1 MAKYYLIHAVV
12 DSKPEKIMK
21 ILSDGYLFASSYST
35 QQGISG
41 IPLDYV
47 YFSLLGDFNVSMGG
61 FKFILSTKI
70 LYKRSFRYALNWMG
84 SNIQETVKV
93 NYRYDNVDK
102 ILDKINM
109 HIINGKYSS
118 LPSIGI
124 LHEIILKKK
133 VNLHRYLVAVS
144 YGNYLTPEIT
154 NYLRT
159 NYPSIKILIETP
171 NSADKLSEILEK

>member
-1 MAKYYLIHAVV
+1 MAKYYLIHGVV
-12 DSKPEKIMK
+12 EDKPEKIVK

-35 QQGISG
+35 QQGFSG

-47 YFSLLGDFNVSMGG
+47 YFSRLGDVNVFMGG

-70 LYKRSFRYALNWMG
+70 LYKRSFRYALNWVG
-84 SNIQETVKV
+84 SDINRTIKV

-102 ILDKINM
+102 VLDEINT
-109 HIINGKYSS
+109 HITNGTYSLS
-118 LPSIGI
+118 PSIDT

-144 YGNYLTPEIT
+144 DGNYLTPEIT
-154 NYLRT
+154 DYLKT
-159 NYPSIKILIETP
+159 NYPNVKILTEIP
-171 NSADKLSEILEK
+171 SSADKLSEILEK